1 MADGA
6 SGMSHAEAIELAA
19 GFVLGS
25 LDPAEMARVR
35 EHLHTCSEAHAELEA
50 MGAIVPALARSVP
63 VTEAPASLGPR
74 ILAAA
79 RAELA
84 RAEKERDTVA
94 TAAAATAAGEAALR
108 PAPVPV
114 PVPIP
119 VPPHPE
125 PRRPAAISELFRRPA
140 WGVATLAA
148 VIAIAVLGVSTL
160 QLQAQVADLA
170 AYRDGVAAVL
180 AAADTSGG
188 QIAVIHDATGSGPTG
203 VAAVDASGRLVLA
216 MRNLA
221 PTTGNQVYE
230 AWLIGADGKPV
241 PAGSF
246 AVPASGTGT
255 LTASI
260 SGSAPGVT
268 VALTREA
275 GPGATSPTL
284 PIVASGQAHPANS

>member
-1 MADGA
+1 MADGG

-35 EHLHTCSEAHAELEA
+35 EHLQTCSEAHAELEA
-50 MGAIVPALARSVP
+50 MGAVVPALARSVP

-84 RAEKERDTVA
+84 RAEMERDTVT
-94 TAAAATAAGEAALR
+94 TAAAGEVAFR
-108 PAPVPV
+108 PTPVPV

-188 QIAVIHDATGSGPTG
+188 QIAVIHDATASGPTG